1 MKLFDYLCISS
12 RILRLQS
19 PTENQPHRD
28 RWTPT
33 QRDTLLLSPIN
44 KYSVSALASHSQK
57 TALSISPI
65 VQKIFSLFWLPRYQL
80 LRPPFKAF
88 YCLAHSACPAPFPTT
103 PFCKSFSAPVPS
115 VCPLSP
121 TFPHLHLFRYQP
133 SFKSQL
139 KSSLLANA
147 FMPFQPEG
155 SPSPLNVHVSFA
167 DCDSLI
173 QFTLEQYRFELC
185 RWLIH
190 GSTYLQIF
198 LQ

>member
-1 MKLFDYLCISS
+1 M
-12 RILRLQS
+12 
-19 PTENQPHRD
+19 
-28 RWTPT
+28 
-33 QRDTLLLSPIN
+33 
-44 KYSVSALASHSQK
+44 SALASHSQK

-65 VQKIFSLFWLPRYQL
+65 VQKSSVSSDCQGTNYW
-80 LRPPFKAF
+80 PPFKAF
-88 YCLAHSACPAPFPTT
+88 YCFAHSACPAPFPTT

-121 TFPHLHLFRYQP
+121 TFPHLHLSRYQP

-167 DCDSLI
+167 DTVTALYSSPLNNTDLNCADDSYVGLLTCRF
-173 QFTLEQYRFELC
+173 FTVKY
-185 RWLIH
+185 H
-190 GSTYLQIF
+190 KYIF
-198 LQ
+198 LFFMIFFKIFSIAYSTEKNTVCNQYHI